1 MRSGLDDC
9 EPWWTRAGAHA
20 DCRRLMMKFRHAVL
34 ESLDYAL
41 PETRW
46 TSEEIEE
53 RLKPT
58 YERLR
63 LPAGRLELMTG
74 IRERRVWEPG
84 TPASAASTQAGRRVL
99 EKSGIPREKID
110 LVIHAAVSRDRLEP
124 ATAAYVHGDLGLG
137 TGTQFFD
144 VSNACLGFL
153 NALSLAAGMIDA
165 GQIRS
170 ALVVAGE
177 NGRPLL
183 ENTIRRLLD
192 PELTRN
198 GIKPY
203 FANLTI
209 GCGAV
214 AAVICHD
221 SLAPDRPRLLAG
233 AAGTDTRQNRL
244 CEGDSSRDN
253 DGLEMRTESE
263 ALLLAGVALAKDTWR
278 AFKQETGW
286 DENTPDRIICHQV
299 GAAHRRKLYETLNLS
314 LEKDFSTFASL
325 GNIGSVSLPI
335 TLARAVEEGAVKDGH
350 RIALLGIGSGIT
362 SLMLALDWRGTEA

>member
-1 MRSGLDDC
+1 
-9 EPWWTRAGAHA
+9 
-20 DCRRLMMKFRHAVL
+20 MKFRNAVL

-41 PETRW
+41 PEERW
-46 TSEEIEE
+46 SSAEIEE
-53 RLKPT
+53 RLKST
-58 YERLR
+58 YDRLR

-74 IRERRVWEPG
+74 IRERRVWEPA
-84 TPASAASTQAGRRVL
+84 TPASAASARAGKKVL
-99 EKSGIPREKID
+99 ARTKVPREEID

-124 ATAAYVHGDLGLG
+124 ATAAYVHGELGLPPR
-137 TGTQFFD
+137 TQFFD

-153 NALSLAAGMIDA
+153 NALVLAAGLIDA
-165 GQIRS
+165 GQIRH

-183 ENTIRRLLD
+183 ENTIQRLLD

-214 AAVICHD
+214 AAVVSHR

-244 CEGDSSRDN
+244 CEGDTAPGS
-253 DGLEMRTESE
+253 DGLDMRTESE
-263 ALLLAGVALAKDTWR
+263 ALLLAGVALARETWQ
-278 AFKQETGW
+278 AFKEETGW
-286 DENTPDRIICHQV
+286 DESTPDRIICHQV
-299 GAAHRRKLYETLNLS
+299 GAAHRRKLYEALNLP
-314 LEKDFSTFASL
+314 LEKDFSTFATL

-335 TLARAVEEGAVKDGH
+335 SLARAVEEGAVNPGD

-362 SLMLALDWRGTEA
+362 SLMLAMEWDGGNDQ